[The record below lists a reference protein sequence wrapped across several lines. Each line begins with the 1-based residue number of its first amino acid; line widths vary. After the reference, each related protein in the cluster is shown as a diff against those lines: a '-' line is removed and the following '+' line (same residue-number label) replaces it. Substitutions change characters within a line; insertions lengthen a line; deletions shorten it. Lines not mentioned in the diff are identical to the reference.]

1 MGDCKTM
8 KLSILTV
15 LIISSLVNA
24 NNESINTPMT
34 VPATGNVT
42 VLQSGN
48 DKELMWV
55 DEQIKAILPARIGV
69 TDSFIN
75 SLLDP
80 IKYVQPKRTLGA
92 TNGLGGYS
100 GQSTL
105 LSPPK
110 LSTTAPIIVAPK
122 VVVEPLRLKA
132 LMNKSALIGL
142 KWYRV
147 GDSVREYT
155 LAEIRS
161 NSVLL
166 NGSKG
171 SSFVLFLSKNNNNIQ
186 LNTK

>member
-1 MGDCKTM
+1 MKT
-8 KLSILTV
+8 SILSL
-15 LIISSLVNA
+15 LIVSSLAYATNG
-24 NNESINTPMT
+24 SINMPM
-34 VPATGNVT
+34 VAPATGNIT
-42 VLQSGN
+42 VLQSN
-48 DKELMWV
+48 SDKELIWV
-55 DEQIKAILPARIGV
+55 DEQIKAILPARVGV

-80 IKYVQPKRTLGA
+80 IKYVQPKKTLGSN
-92 TNGLGGYS
+92 NGPGNYGG
-100 GQSTL
+100 QNTL

-110 LSTTAPIIVAPK
+110 LSTTTPVITVPK
-122 VVVEPLRLKA
+122 VVIEPLRLKA

-166 NGSKG
+166 NGGKG
-171 SSFVLFLSKNNNNIQ
+171 GSFVLFLSKNNNNIQ